1 MSAAGRAA
9 RTARLFRAPGALRRA
24 AGAAIVA
31 AAFAGCTRAT
41 PVTGAD
47 PEPPREPRRVVV
59 IVQNNLRRPATI
71 RVWIQPRHGDDH
83 LLGTVLAEDTES
95 FTFTPLVPSGEYVL
109 VAESSLGGR
118 IISNTFPMSR
128 TTIVRWELFTNIA
141 TTTVMEEA
149 PDP

>member
-1 MSAAGRAA
+1 MSVAGRPTT
-9 RTARLFRAPGALRRA
+9 TARLARATRGLRRA
-24 AGAAIVA
+24 AGAAVVA
-31 AAFAGCTRAT
+31 AALAGCTRAT
-41 PVTGAD
+41 PVVGAD

-59 IVQNNLRRPATI
+59 IVENNLRRPAAI

-118 IISNTFPMSR
+118 IVSNTFPMSR
-128 TTIVRWELFTNIA
+128 TSIVRWELFSNIA